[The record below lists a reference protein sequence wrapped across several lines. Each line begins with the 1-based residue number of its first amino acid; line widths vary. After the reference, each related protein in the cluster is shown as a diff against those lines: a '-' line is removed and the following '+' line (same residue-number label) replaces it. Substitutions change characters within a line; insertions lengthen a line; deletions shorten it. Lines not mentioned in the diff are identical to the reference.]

1 MPRDALVHARCAP
14 PIESSLVGR
23 RCRLAESRTELHAML
38 DRAPFSDDSGARLP
52 LLVFLNK
59 ADRPGAISP
68 ADATAALRL
77 DDLGGRR
84 CHVQLCSA
92 REGGGIGDGLRWL
105 AAEL

>member
-1 MPRDALVHARCAP
+1 MHARDASPSGALLVDH
-14 PIESSLVGR
+14 
-23 RCRLAESRTELHAML
+23 RCRLDESRTELHAML

-77 DDLGGRR
+77 DELGGRR

>member
-1 MPRDALVHARCAP
+1 MHARDASPSGALLVDH
-14 PIESSLVGR
+14 
-23 RCRLAESRTELHAML
+23 RCRLDESRTELHAML

-77 DDLGGRR
+77 DDLGGPAVPRAAVLGARGWRHRR
-84 CHVQLCSA
+84 RAAMA
-92 REGGGIGDGLRWL
+92 RG
-105 AAEL
+105 